1 MNHVGRDF
9 TAVTYSEGPMRTE
22 AIATELLAALDGSR
36 IIDTITA
43 RDSRFDAAAAY
54 SVSAEILRRRRARGE
69 TPIGRKIGF
78 TNRGIWAEYGVSAP
92 MWAHVYDSTVT
103 YFDEPAGRIAVGHLV
118 QPRLEPEIVL
128 HFASTPSPTADEAE
142 LLSYVD
148 WIAHGFEIVQSHF
161 REWKFQLPDTI
172 AAFGLHGALVVGPR
186 RPVADLGDVDR
197 TLRTFTIALTDG
209 HVKAHGAG
217 SNVLGSPIAA
227 ARHLLQVLNG
237 QHQFEPVQAGEIVT
251 TGTLL
256 PPPSIRGGETWR
268 TEVSGIDLPG
278 LCLHVE

>member
-1 MNHVGRDF
+1 
-9 TAVTYSEGPMRTE
+9 MRTE
-22 AIATELLAALDGSR
+22 AIATTLLAALDESC
-36 IIDTITA
+36 IIDTITG
-43 RDSRFDAAAAY
+43 RDAGFDSEAAY
-54 SVSAEILRRRRARGE
+54 QVSAEILRLRRARGE
-69 TPIGRKIGF
+69 TPVGRKVGF

-103 YFDEPAGRIAVGHLV
+103 YFEEPAGRLAIGHLV

-128 HFASTPSPTADEAE
+128 HFAGAPSPAADEAE
-142 LLSYVD
+142 LLSSVD

-161 REWKFQLPDTI
+161 PDWKFQLPDSI
-172 AAFGLHGALVVGPR
+172 AGFGLHGALIVGPR
-186 RPVADLGDVDR
+186 RRVEDLGNVDG

-209 HVKAHGAG
+209 HVQAKGAG

-227 ARHLLQVLNG
+227 ARHLLQVLKD

-256 PPPSIRGGETWR
+256 PPPPIRRGQTWR

>member
-103 YFDEPAGRIAVGHLV
+103 YFDEPAGRIAIGHLV

-128 HFASTPSPTADEAE
+128 HFATTPSPTADEAE
-142 LLSYVD
+142 LLANVD
-148 WIAHGFEIVQSHF
+148 WIAHGFEIVQSHYLD
-161 REWKFQLPDTI
+161 WKFQLPDTI

-186 RPVADLGDVDR
+186 RRVDDLGDVDR
-197 TLRTFTIALTDG
+197 PLRTFTVALTDG
-209 HVKAHGAG
+209 TVKVHGAG
-217 SNVLGSPIAA
+217 ENVLGSPIAA
-227 ARHLLQVLNG
+227 ARHLLQVLKD
-237 QHQFEPVQAGEIVT
+237 QHQFEPVRAGEIVT

-256 PPPSIRGGETWR
+256 PPPPIRGGETWR
-268 TEVSGIDLPG
+268 TELSGIDLPG